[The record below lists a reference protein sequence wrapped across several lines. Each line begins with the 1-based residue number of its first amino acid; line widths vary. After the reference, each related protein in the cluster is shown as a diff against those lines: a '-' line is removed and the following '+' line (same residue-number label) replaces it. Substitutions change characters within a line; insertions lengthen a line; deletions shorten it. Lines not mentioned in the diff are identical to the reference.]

1 MINENDS
8 ESSEK
13 LKNTNRVR
21 RSKKSK
27 SKSIRWEQRVVQVQ
41 RVAKVVKGGKKLS
54 FRATVI
60 VGNQNSQVGVGVAKA
75 DEVSSAVKKAINDA
89 RKNLIQIPL
98 TKGETKYAI
107 TYSFGLDDNS
117 FFIDFHNKNSYK
129 SKDCV
134 PLATIRRFRTLDT
147 NLRRYVII
155 KLCQNCHKYYYVS
168 ETFRMDYKNC
178 CISNLTINEE
188 CFRLNCKLPNNKL
201 RLFTVSNSLLKRTT
215 TVEYSQNYDELNIMP
230 PLSPYPYQSF
240 HKNKR
245 GELTF
250 DLIELSDPESF
261 IDRLNNLIAFF

>member
-1 MINENDS
+1 MKIREFLSYKNNCPVCSSDNFKILLHSTRQQQVKIENDR
-8 ESSEK
+8 
-13 LKNTNRVR
+13 LIVR
-21 RSKKSK
+21 FD
-27 SKSIRWEQRVVQVQ
+27 
-41 RVAKVVKGGKKLS
+41 L
-54 FRATVI
+54 
-60 VGNQNSQVGVGVAKA
+60 
-75 DEVSSAVKKAINDA
+75 
-89 RKNLIQIPL
+89 LPL